1 MKKTALALT
10 ACAALT
16 LAACG
21 GEETL
26 SKAEFTKQANAICA
40 SMEKKMEAAGEKA
53 ATGNPGATMDDM
65 MKDVVEAAVP
75 VLEDTV
81 TKLRALAAP
90 EDLQD
95 DFDAMLD
102 EVAST
107 TDKIEKDPKVLMDD
121 ATFED
126 ANKKATDLGLDK
138 CAS

>member
-53 ATGNPGATMDDM
+53 ATANPGATMDDM